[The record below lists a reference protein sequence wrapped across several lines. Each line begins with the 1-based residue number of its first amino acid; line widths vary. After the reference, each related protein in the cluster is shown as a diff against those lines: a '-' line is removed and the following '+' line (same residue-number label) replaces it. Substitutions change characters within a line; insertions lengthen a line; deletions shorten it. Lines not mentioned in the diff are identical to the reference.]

1 MTAGASTMP
10 LELLDPTGE
19 PAPTGFR
26 AAPRLTALDSLRI
39 GLFSNGKV
47 NADRLLRYT
56 AEVFEREAGCRVAVD
71 TGKPNASRIAE
82 PQVLERIANDV
93 DFLITAVG
101 D

>member
-1 MTAGASTMP
+1 MA
-10 LELLDPTGE
+10 LELFDPTGD
-19 PAPTGFR
+19 PTPTGFR
-26 AAPRLTALDSLRI
+26 AAPRLTALDGLRI

-56 AEVFEREAGCRVAVD
+56 AEVFEREADCRIVID
-71 TGKPNASRIAE
+71 SGKRNASRIAE

>member
-1 MTAGASTMP
+1 MP
-10 LELLDPTGE
+10 LELFDPTGE
-19 PAPTGFR
+19 PTPTGYT
-26 AAPRLTALDSLRI
+26 AAPRLRKLDGLNI

-47 NADRLLRYT
+47 NADKLLRYT
-56 AEVFEREAGCRVAVD
+56 AEVFEREAGCNIVID
-71 TGKPNASRIAE
+71 SGKSNASRIAD

>member
-1 MTAGASTMP
+1 MTI
-10 LELLDPTGE
+10 ELLDPTGE
-19 PAPTGFR
+19 PTPTGFC
-26 AAPRLTALDSLRI
+26 AAPRLTSIDGLRI

-56 AEVFEREAGCRVAVD
+56 AEAFEREAACNVIID
-71 TGKPNASRIAE
+71 SGKPNASRIAE

>member
-1 MTAGASTMP
+1 MP

-19 PAPTGFR
+19 PTPTGYR
-26 AAPRLTALDSLRI
+26 PATRLLSIEGLKI

-47 NADRLLRYT
+47 NADQLLRYT
-56 AEVFEREAGCRVAVD
+56 GEMFEREAGCRIVVD
-71 TGKPNASRIAE
+71 SGKANASRIAG

>member
-1 MTAGASTMP
+1 MA
-10 LELLDPTGE
+10 LELFDPTGE
-19 PAPTGFR
+19 PTPTGYT
-26 AAPRLTALDSLRI
+26 AAPRLTRLVGLKV

-47 NADRLLRYT
+47 NADKLLRYT
-56 AEVFEREAGCRVAVD
+56 AELFEREARCEIVID
-71 TGKPNASRIAE
+71 SGKRNASRIAE

>member
-1 MTAGASTMP
+1 MT

-19 PAPTGFR
+19 PAPTGFC
-26 AAPRLTALDSLRI
+26 AAPRLTTIEGQRI

-47 NADRLLRYT
+47 NAGTLLRYT
-56 AEVFEREAGCRVAVD
+56 AEVFEREAGCRVVID
-71 TGKPNASRIAE
+71 SGKPNASRIAE

>member
-1 MTAGASTMP
+1 MS
-10 LELLDPTGE
+10 LELFDPTGE
-19 PAPTGFR
+19 PTPTGFS
-26 AAPRLTALDSLRI
+26 AAPRLTSVEGLRI

-47 NADRLLRYT
+47 NADKLLRYT
-56 AEVFEREAGCRVAVD
+56 AEVFEQQAQCNIAID
-71 TGKPNASRIAE
+71 SGKRNASRIAD

>member
-1 MTAGASTMP
+1 MP
-10 LELLDPTGE
+10 LEILDPTGD
-19 PAPTGFR
+19 PVPTGFT
-26 AAPRLTALDSLRI
+26 AAPRLTTVDDLRI

-47 NADRLLRYT
+47 NADKLLRYT
-56 AEVFEREAGCRVAVD
+56 AEVFEREAGCSIVID
-71 TGKPNASRIAE
+71 SGKRNASRIAD

>member
-1 MTAGASTMP
+1 MP

>member
-1 MTAGASTMP
+1 MA
-10 LELLDPTGE
+10 LELFDPTGE
-19 PAPTGFR
+19 PAPTGYR
-26 AAPRLTALDSLRI
+26 SAPRLTSLDGLSI

-47 NADRLLRYT
+47 NADKLLRYT
-56 AEVFEREAGCRVAVD
+56 AEVFEREAGCNIVID
-71 TGKPNASRIAE
+71 SGKRNASRIAD

>member
-1 MTAGASTMP
+1 MP

-19 PAPTGFR
+19 PTPTGYA
-26 AAPRLTALDSLRI
+26 AAPRLTTLEGLKI

-47 NADRLLRYT
+47 NADKLLRYT
-56 AEVFEREAGCRVAVD
+56 AEVFEREAGCKITID
-71 TGKPNASRIAE
+71 SGKRNASRIAE

>member
-1 MTAGASTMP
+1 MSF
-10 LELLDPTGE
+10 ELVDPTGD
-19 PAPTGFR
+19 PAPTGFS

-47 NADRLLRYT
+47 NADKLLRYT
-56 AEVFEREAGCRVAVD
+56 AEMFERESSCSVVID
-71 TGKPNASRIAE
+71 TGKLNASRIAE

>member
-1 MTAGASTMP
+1 MTI
-10 LELLDPTGE
+10 ELLDPTGE
-19 PAPTGFR
+19 PAPTGYCS
-26 AAPRLTALDSLRI
+26 APRLTTLDGLRI

-56 AEVFEREAGCRVAVD
+56 AEVFEREAGCRVIID
-71 TGKPNASRIAE
+71 SGKSNASRIAE
-82 PQVLERIANDV
+82 PQVLKRIANDV

>member
-1 MTAGASTMP
+1 MA

-19 PAPTGFR
+19 PTPTGFT
-26 AAPRLTALDSLRI
+26 AAPRLATLDGLKI

-47 NADRLLRYT
+47 NADKLLRYT
-56 AEVFEREAGCRVAVD
+56 GEVFERESGCTITID
-71 TGKPNASRIAE
+71 SGKRNASRIAD

>member
-1 MTAGASTMP
+1 MA
-10 LELLDPTGE
+10 LELFDPTGE
-19 PAPTGFR
+19 PTPTGYA
-26 AAPRLTALDSLRI
+26 AAPRLANLDGLKI

-47 NADRLLRYT
+47 NADKLLRYT
-56 AEVFEREAGCRVAVD
+56 AEVFEHEAGCDIVID
-71 TGKPNASRIAE
+71 SGKRNASRIAE

>member
-1 MTAGASTMP
+1 MA
-10 LELLDPTGE
+10 LELFDPTGE
-19 PAPTGFR
+19 PTPTGYA
-26 AAPRLTALDSLRI
+26 AAPRLTRLDGLSI

-56 AEVFEREAGCRVAVD
+56 AEVFEREAGCKIVID
-71 TGKPNASRIAE
+71 SGKRNASRIAD

>member
-1 MTAGASTMP
+1 MA
-10 LELLDPTGE
+10 LELFDPTGE
-19 PAPTGFR
+19 PTPTGYCT
-26 AAPRLTALDSLRI
+26 APRLTSLDGLKI

-47 NADRLLRYT
+47 NADKLLRYT
-56 AEVFEREAGCRVAVD
+56 AQVFEQKAGCNIVID
-71 TGKPNASRIAE
+71 SGKRNASRIAE

>member
-1 MTAGASTMP
+1 MA
-10 LELLDPTGE
+10 LELFDPTGE
-19 PAPTGFR
+19 PTATGFCS
-26 AAPRLTALDSLRI
+26 APRLSSLQGLRI

-47 NADRLLRYT
+47 NADMLLRYT
-56 AEVFEREAGCRVAVD
+56 AEVFERREHCTIEVD
-71 TGKPNASRIAE
+71 SGKRNASRIAE

>member
-1 MTAGASTMP
+1 MA
-10 LELLDPTGE
+10 LELFDPTGE
-19 PAPTGFR
+19 PTPTGYA
-26 AAPRLTALDSLRI
+26 AAPRLTSLDGLSI

-56 AEVFEREAGCRVAVD
+56 AEVFEREAGCKIVID
-71 TGKPNASRIAE
+71 SGKRNASRIAD
-82 PQVLERIANDV
+82 PQLLERIANDV

>member
-1 MTAGASTMP
+1 MP
-10 LELLDPTGE
+10 LELFDPTGE
-19 PAPTGFR
+19 PTATGFT
-26 AAPRLTALDSLRI
+26 AAPRLTDIEGLRM

-56 AEVFEREAGCRVAVD
+56 ADVFEREASCRVVVD
-71 TGKPNASRIAE
+71 DGKRNASRIAE

>member
-1 MTAGASTMP
+1 MA
-10 LELLDPTGE
+10 LELFDPTGE
-19 PAPTGFR
+19 PTPTGFG
-26 AAPRLTALDSLRI
+26 AAPRLALLDGQRI

-56 AEVFEREAGCRVAVD
+56 AEVFEREAGCQVVID
-71 TGKPNASRIAE
+71 TGKRNASRIAE

>member
-1 MTAGASTMP
+1 MS
-10 LELLDPTGE
+10 LELFDPTGE
-19 PAPTGFR
+19 PTPTGFT
-26 AAPRLTALDSLRI
+26 AAPRLTTLDGLKI

-47 NADRLLRYT
+47 NADKLLRYT
-56 AEVFEREAGCRVAVD
+56 AEVFEKQASCSVVVD
-71 TGKPNASRIAE
+71 TGKLNASRIAE

>member
-1 MTAGASTMP
+1 MP

-19 PAPTGFR
+19 PAPTGFC
-26 AAPRLTALDSLRI
+26 AAPRLTALDGLRI

-47 NADRLLRYT
+47 NADRLLRFT
-56 AEVFEREAGCRVAVD
+56 AEVFEREAGCRVVVD
-71 TGKPNASRIAE
+71 TGKLNASRIAE

>member
-1 MTAGASTMP
+1 MA
-10 LELLDPTGE
+10 LELFDPTGE
-19 PAPTGFR
+19 PTPTGYI
-26 AAPRLTALDSLRI
+26 AAPRLASLDGLRI

-47 NADRLLRYT
+47 NADKLLRYT
-56 AEVFEREAGCRVAVD
+56 AEIFERQADCQVVID
-71 TGKPNASRIAE
+71 SGKRNASRIAE